1 MDGLNYAEWTRKFLY
16 VTSLVWACMH
26 SIATGLEKPQP
37 EYVEDVLDREEA
49 DSLPEPYIYKDIVS
63 GKLIT
68 KNFLVSYD

>member
-1 MDGLNYAEWTRKFLY
+1 
-16 VTSLVWACMH
+16 MH
-26 SIATGLEKPQP
+26 SIATSLEKPQP

-68 KNFLVSYD
+68 KNSVVSYD

>member
-1 MDGLNYAEWTRKFLY
+1 
-16 VTSLVWACMH
+16 MH

-68 KNFLVSYD
+68 KNSQCLTTDDHRNGS